1 MAETSRPWSGIVLGD
16 SGPYSDD
23 QWTDI
28 WLGLIAPTIAT
39 EGVFIDQLDNLSLS
53 GLPAS
58 PVTIESGRALVDGSW
73 YESSASVAVA
83 IPTPA
88 GNPRVD
94 RIVLRKDWALQ
105 TIRITRIAGA
115 EAAAPTP
122 PAITQNDGVTWD
134 LPLWQVH
141 ITVGAVITV
150 FADDREFIGQYH
162 PLGISATKVYIEND
176 FFTPQLTLPDGSF
189 LNEFRVTASSGNVAV
204 RGESGLAGFGS
215 GALGFVHTGG
225 GAGGDSALIESVQY
239 KPDLI
244 NARLVIR
251 AKNPNT
257 DGNLD
262 RVMGFVG
269 NGGTLT
275 PAEGV
280 YFRADGAGNWFA
292 IARTGGVEAGS
303 AIDTGQAL
311 DDVWR
316 KFEIRQTATDV
327 VQYLID
333 DVVVATNRV
342 NIPSDLD
349 LDLVINIFDNGAVP
363 ANLVYL
369 QADYLTLRG
378 DRP

>member
-1 MAETSRPWSGIVLGD
+1 MAENSRPWDGIVLGD

-23 QWTDI
+23 QWTEA
-28 WLGLIAPTIAT
+28 WLTLVAPTIAT
-39 EGVFIDQLDNLSLS
+39 EGVFLDQLSDLNLS

-58 PVTIESGRALVDGSW
+58 PVNIESGRAMVDGSW
-73 YESSASVAVA
+73 YESTASVAVT
-83 IPTPA
+83 IPTPGA
-88 GNPRVD
+88 NPRVD

-115 EAAAPTP
+115 EAASPTP
-122 PAITQNDGVTWD
+122 PAITQVDGTTWD

-162 PLGISATKVYIEND
+162 PLGISLTKVYIEND

-189 LNEFRVTASSGNVAV
+189 LKEFRVTASSGNVAV

-269 NGGTLT
+269 TSGTLT

-280 YFRADGAGNWFA
+280 YFRADGAGNWFGVT
-292 IARTGGVEAGS
+292 RTGGVEEAN
-303 AIDTGQAL
+303 DTGQAL
-311 DDVWR
+311 DDTWR
-316 KFEIRQTATDV
+316 RFEIRQTATDV
-327 VQYLID
+327 VQFLID
-333 DVVVATNRV
+333 GVVVATNRT
-342 NIPSDLD
+342 NIPSDND
-349 LDLVINIFDNGAVP
+349 LDLVINIFDNAAVP

-378 DRP
+378 NR

>member
-1 MAETSRPWSGIVLGD
+1 MAERSRPWDGIVLGD

-23 QWTDI
+23 QWSDA
-28 WLGLIAPTIAT
+28 WLTLIAPTIAT
-39 EGVFIDQLDNLSLS
+39 EGVFLDQLNDLNLI

-58 PVTIESGRALVDGSW
+58 PVTIEFGRALVDGSW
-73 YESSASVAVA
+73 YESSASVSVT
-83 IPTPA
+83 IPTPG

-115 EAAAPTP
+115 EAATPTP
-122 PAITQNDGVTWD
+122 PAITQVDGTTWD
-134 LPLWQVH
+134 LPLWQVF
-141 ITVGAVITV
+141 ITTGSVITV
-150 FADDREFIGQYH
+150 FADDREFVGQYH
-162 PLGISATKVYIEND
+162 PVGISLTKVYIEND
-176 FFTPQLTLPDGSF
+176 FFTPQSTLPDGSF

-225 GAGGDSALIESVQY
+225 GGGGDSALIESVQY

-262 RVMGFVG
+262 RVMGFVATSG
-269 NGGTLT
+269 SLT
-275 PAEGV
+275 PTNGV

-292 IARTGGVEAGS
+292 VTRAGGVEEAN
-303 AIDTGQAL
+303 DTGQAL
-311 DDVWR
+311 DDTWR
-316 KFEIRQTATDV
+316 LFEIRQTSEDV
-327 VQYLID
+327 VQFLID
-333 DVVVATNRV
+333 RVVVATNRT
-342 NIPSDLD
+342 NIPSDVD
-349 LDLVINIFDNGAVP
+349 LDLVINIFDNSAVP

-378 DRP
+378 KR